1 MAAQSK
7 PGGCPEPGRVLAL
20 RVAPRQALPSYSE
33 PFKGPVSHVGVND
46 LLPDPYPTT
55 PTEMNPLAPTGFAM
69 SNSSLIPLSAPSTNL
84 FVGLSARERTADAVA
99 PERVNLRDISIPRTH
114 VPAQSPRAFVA
125 GLAAQSLQHRAV
137 VHPYLNAV
145 GLGELPDIR
154 WALADFGQQYHGY
167 SKDFPCYLTAVIS
180 RLSDPRHRAG
190 LMENLTEESGIY
202 ETEELS
208 ELGEVGIEPE
218 WIVGQPH
225 PLLFNRFCKAMGLK
239 DHDLD
244 SEPDQIVIWREMF
257 MNLLSSG
264 TPAEAVGALGL
275 GTENIVSTI
284 YKPFSRAVAM
294 IPELS
299 ARDTVFFPLHTAVDD
314 HHQETLQAISADLA
328 VDEATRR
335 QLRRGMLKALSLR
348 SAFWDWMYR
357 RALDPQNADQ
367 AL

>member
-7 PGGCPEPGRVLAL
+7 PGVLSRTRSDL
-20 RVAPRQALPSYSE
+20 GS
-33 PFKGPVSHVGVND
+33 D
-46 LLPDPYPTT
+46 LLRDPYPTT
-55 PTEMNPLAPTGFAM
+55 PTKSDRIAPEGFAM
-69 SNSSLIPLSAPSTNL
+69 PNSNLTSLSAPASDL
-84 FVGLSARERTADAVA
+84 FAGLATGDRTAVAVV
-99 PERVNLRDISIPRTH
+99 PEHVNLRDVSIPRTR

-125 GLAAQSLQHRAV
+125 ELAAQSLQHRAV
-137 VHPYLNAV
+137 NHPYLNAV
-145 GLGELPDIR
+145 RSGELPDIR

-202 ETEELS
+202 ETEELR
-208 ELGEVGIEPE
+208 ELGRVGIEPE

-225 PLLFNRFCKAMGLK
+225 PQLFKRFCKAMGLK
-239 DHDLD
+239 DQDLE
-244 SEPDQIVIWREMF
+244 SELDQIVIWREMF

-284 YKPFSRAVAM
+284 YKPFSRAVAT

-328 VDEATRR
+328 RDEASRH

-348 SAFWDWMYR
+348 SVFWDWMYR

-367 AL
+367 VL